1 MEADIDPDFLEQL
14 RGMEKEERKE
24 VGDLI
29 REICA
34 SFGFPHVHAGIGI
47 RDLGKGFYE
56 GRDGLEHRVI
66 FERISARVL
75 YFHMIG
81 NHDDIRR
88 FLKKHR

>member
-1 MEADIDPDFLEQL
+1 
-14 RGMEKEERKE
+14 MEKEERK
-24 VGDLI
+24 VIGDLI
-29 REICA
+29 REIGA
-34 SFGFPHVHAGIGI
+34 SFGFPHIHAGIGI

-66 FERISARVL
+66 FERISARTL